1 MTAFFQQ
8 ILLLPAKPDP
18 NMETSKEMMK
28 MVTTAI
34 RNLELVL
41 VLLELVLQGRQ
52 PTQEQH
58 RAVVLA
64 QEDLPARTFQ
74 LRTQSWRLWLFCS
87 RRLRAVMAWKN
98 RSSTVYQGR
107 KVDDSCSQ
115 LCTGQPGASRT

>member
-1 MTAFFQQ
+1 
-8 ILLLPAKPDP
+8 
-18 NMETSKEMMK
+18 MMK
-28 MVTTAI
+28 MITTAI

-52 PTQEQH
+52 PAQEQH

-64 QEDLPARTFQ
+64 QKDLPARTFQ
-74 LRTQSWRLWLFCS
+74 WRTKSWRLWLSCS

-98 RSSTVYQGR
+98 RSSAVSHGR

-115 LCTGQPGASRT
+115 LYTGQPGASQT

>member
-1 MTAFFQQ
+1 
-8 ILLLPAKPDP
+8 
-18 NMETSKEMMK
+18 METSKEMMK

-74 LRTQSWRLWLFCS
+74 LRTQSWRLWLVCS

-98 RSSTVYQGR
+98 RSSAVYQGL

-115 LCTGQPGASRT
+115 FCTGQPGASRT